1 VREVLDVGS
10 GDTYAQFRP
19 GQSFDITDLPNGT
32 YFIEVKANPDNRLV
46 EASTSNN
53 VALRKVI
60 LGGTLH
66 QRTVKVPPVGL
77 IDAP

>member
-1 VREVLDVGS
+1 VLDVGS

-19 GQSFDITDLPNGT
+19 GQSFDVTDLPNGE
-32 YFIEVKANPDNRLV
+32 YFIEVKANPENRLV
-46 EASTSNN
+46 ESSTKNN

-66 QRTVKVPPVGL
+66 HRTVKVPPVGV